1 MQTVELIFTIIG
13 LVVTVASIV
22 IAAVPAVDKNGI
34 IGKIIWCLEHF
45 SVFLAKFKN
54 SEDAADADKS

>member
-1 MQTVELIFTIIG
+1 MQTVELIFSVIG

-22 IAAVPAVDKNGI
+22 IAAVPSVDKRGV

-45 SVFLAKFKN
+45 SVFLAKYKN
-54 SEDAADADKS
+54 TDTADADQN

>member
-1 MQTVELIFTIIG
+1 MQTVELIFTVIG
-13 LVVTVASIV
+13 LVVTVASAI
-22 IAAVPAVDKNGI
+22 IAVAPAVDKTGV

-54 SEDAADADKS
+54 NGAANANQS